1 MHGRHRHH
9 ICTETTDAH
18 THRSGKRALDFFD
31 TSASVRPPLSSVR
44 LVGSQVG
51 RSFPAALVAL
61 LSLTIFAAPAVGASG
76 DPLESAQWGL
86 TAIQAPQ
93 AWQRATGRGITVA
106 IVDTGVDRDHPEF
119 QGHIPYGASWICPK
133 GVARPCEDWDDGNG
147 HGTHVAGIAAA
158 PLDGR
163 GIVGVANDATILPVR
178 VLDEKGVGS
187 SRHVA
192 AGIRWAV
199 DQGADVINLS
209 LGSLP
214 LLSQVEG
221 LLGLD
226 GGFFDAIDY
235 ALRQHVLVVA
245 AAGNDSLPMCSN
257 QRLLA
262 SGVMCVG
269 AVDREG
275 LRSGYSN
282 FGLGVDVVAPGGA
295 GGVACG
301 NPREDVLSTV
311 APDGVI
317 AASCEV
323 VAGYAALAGT
333 SMAAPHVSGI
343 GALLAELGLRGPN
356 AARRIRATADD
367 LGPSGRDLL
376 YGAGQV
382 NAARAV
388 AGVR

>member
-1 MHGRHRHH
+1 MG
-9 ICTETTDAH
+9 
-18 THRSGKRALDFFD
+18 
-31 TSASVRPPLSSVR
+31 TSFLT
-44 LVGSQVG
+44 
-51 RSFPAALVAL
+51 ALVAL
-61 LSLTIFAAPAVGASG
+61 ASLTTFGAPVQANG
-76 DPLESAQWGL
+76 DPLESAQWAL

-93 AWQRATGRGITVA
+93 AWQRATGRGTTIA

-119 QGHIPYGASWICPK
+119 HGRIGHGVSWICPK
-133 GVARPCEDWDDGNG
+133 RETRPCDDWDDGNG

-163 GIVGVANDATILPVR
+163 GIVGVAPDATILPVR

-187 SRHVA
+187 ARHIA
-192 AGIRWAV
+192 EGIRWAV

-209 LGSLP
+209 LGALP
-214 LLSQVEG
+214 LLSQVGG
-221 LLGLD
+221 LLRLD

-235 ALRQHVLVVA
+235 ALSHHVLVVA

-262 SGVMCVG
+262 SGVVCVG
-269 AVDREG
+269 AVDRER

-301 NPREDVLSTV
+301 DPREDILSTI
-311 APDGVI
+311 ALDGDIPCQAVT
-317 AASCEV
+317 
-323 VAGYAALAGT
+323 GYAALAGT

-343 GALLAELGLRGPN
+343 GALLAEAGARGPD

-367 LGPSGRDLL
+367 LGLPGRDLL

-382 NAARAV
+382 NAAKTV
-388 AGVR
+388 LGVG